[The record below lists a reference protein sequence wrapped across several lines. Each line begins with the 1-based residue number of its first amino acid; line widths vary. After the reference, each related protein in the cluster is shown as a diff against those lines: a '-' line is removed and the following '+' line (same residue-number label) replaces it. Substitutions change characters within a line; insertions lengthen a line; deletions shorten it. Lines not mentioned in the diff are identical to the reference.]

1 MCQNSG
7 WSPRPYI
14 NSYDTLLTRLYL
26 VQCCEL
32 FGDARQTISSCNV
45 PRDAV
50 FDVTTL
56 LSCKIINISK
66 NVGSFSKAAKR
77 RFTARQ
83 KLEPRPQQRMR
94 TDEQKDFS
102 TVHVN
107 RHASHYRHQ
116 NCSKPSLSSLEQH
129 NMQTRPLCMYIGK
142 TRVRNVYETCKK
154 RLYAYP
160 L

>member
-14 NSYDTLLTRLYL
+14 NSCDTLLTRLHL

-32 FGDARQTISSCNV
+32 FGETRQTISSCNV

-50 FDVTTL
+50 FDVTKL
-56 LSCKIINISK
+56 LSYKIINIIK
-66 NVGSFSKAAKR
+66 NVRSFSNAAKR

-83 KLEPRPQQRMR
+83 KLEPRPQQRMC
-94 TDEQKDFS
+94 TDVQKDFS
-102 TVHVN
+102 TVHTN

-116 NCSKPSLSSLEQH
+116 NCSNPSPSSLEQH
-129 NMQTRPLCMYIGK
+129 NMQTRSLYIL
-142 TRVRNVYETCKK
+142 VRNV
-154 RLYAYP
+154 
-160 L
+160 